1 MAQTRALFLAL
12 IMAVMLATPLGVSA
26 YDSGGIEASE
36 TQVAM
41 IPSTGLNVGD
51 SVTFYLT
58 LTNTQQNEALNV
70 GYAFYKNQYSSEN
83 KFVENVIDIQ
93 GDSSQ
98 TVDATWDG
106 LLESDDKVWIT
117 FEYPRNSG
125 NEVSFFIEFEVTGLP
140 NLRVIQTE
148 LTPSSM
154 IHAGDTIQLSSLVK
168 NTGSEPA
175 ISSQLEVNL
184 PGNLANQYLLTKS
197 LNASEETWVNTTF
210 TAPQTGSYSIYV
222 TPDFNDDVL
231 EASEQGKSVEVNLIV
246 EPRMDL
252 YHIGD
257 LTVSPDTG
265 SSDGPWTVDG
275 AIGRIGESGTT
286 DVTMWLEI
294 NHDSGMLA
302 TQPFTVSVLGPSTSQ
317 QAWSTTFD
325 DNLVGTLAP
334 GSYQITAVIDP
345 FNDGAFTQED
355 TSNDRLSS
363 TFIILQAPD
372 VLVDSI
378 ALPSSSI
385 VQAGEKVTWG
395 VSITN
400 LGGETVTGNLEY
412 TFEGVT
418 DTSTIISLDAGESF
432 YWEAE
437 LNTAS
442 GSHTA
447 QFTAEWIPSLGTT
460 DRDLSNNVAT
470 NSITVESGLVLNWAG
485 SSLRILDEGANPVDL
500 PLVEGQQYTF
510 AINLTSQELGELDIY
525 CEDAAQNTN
534 LATIN
539 VNVSTIGQKVS
550 IECNFTASAPSTT
563 IQLVPSDPAVTNT
576 YIRKLTTIS
585 TTNNDADGEQSGMGT
600 AALIGIGVAIL
611 IAIFAAAIW
620 LTRETDEEVER
631 DIFDYCPACDG
642 ELEGDENRCPHCSFN
657 LSKARKQF
665 HACHAC
671 GESVPDLMDNCPYCG
686 TEQDVASF
694 FERRE
699 RRSKKPVVVQEIA
712 LPEDDDDTIVSGTEN
727 FAETVKEFG
736 YDEEQLE
743 DDWDENFATAE
754 AQIAEIEQM
763 YEEELDTE
771 GLTPEEIE
779 ELESQVT
786 TRLKSLKEMSDG
798 SVNLDDML
806 AAKGE
811 LIAHKDDDSELSAS
825 DAEIRGRLYEITGEE
840 GVMPGDE
847 VHIGMGLSDSSIAGN
862 EIEEVSSDFTVEDD
876 EQPLNVI
883 EEADELVPARQ
894 KPKRRQAIKKTAECG
909 ACGAEIPVM
918 ATQCSVCGAEFE

>member
-550 IECNFTASAPSTT
+550 IECDFTASAPSTT

-699 RRSKKPVVVQEIA
+699 RRTKKPVIVQEIA

>member
-12 IMAVMLATPLGVSA
+12 IMALMLATPLGVSA

-510 AINLTSQELGELDIY
+510 AINLTSQELGVLDIY

-699 RRSKKPVVVQEIA
+699 RRTKKPVVVQEIA

>member
-231 EASEQGKSVEVNLIV
+231 EASEQGKSVEVNLVV

-550 IECNFTASAPSTT
+550 IECDFTASAPSTT

-699 RRSKKPVVVQEIA
+699 RRTKKPVIVQEIA

-883 EEADELVPARQ
+883 EEADEIVPARQ

>member
-686 TEQDVASF
+686 SEQDVASF

-699 RRSKKPVVVQEIA
+699 RRTKKPVVVQEIA